1 MKVVIIGGIAGG
13 AGAAARLRRLD
24 EKMEIVLVERGA
36 EISYA
41 NCGLP
46 YFLGRVIKDRSD
58 LLIMTPEK
66 FRARFNVDTRVRCE
80 AVAIDRTAKS
90 VLLRDLNSGRE
101 TVETYDK
108 LILST
113 GSLPSAD
120 PLPGNALPGV
130 FRLWTLEDLDKL
142 DAALAEKPRR
152 VLVAGGGYVGVELV
166 ENLRE
171 RGCEVTLLQRS
182 THLLPTLDQEMS
194 NLLVE
199 ELRRQGIGVELKA
212 ELTGINR
219 SAAGL
224 EAILADGRRLQTEF
238 AVLCV
243 GVKPNSELA
252 RAAGLD
258 LGRQGH
264 IITDQ
269 ELCSSDPDI
278 YAIGDVIEVKDP
290 IFQGQT
296 AIPLAGPA
304 NRQARLAA
312 DNICGRDRKYRGT
325 LGTSIIKVGSLTA
338 ASTGYSE
345 RLLKGKIDQ
354 YHKVYLHPSSHA
366 SYYPGSAPLHIKVI
380 FTPDGTLLGA
390 QIVGRKGVDKR
401 IDVISTAMCQGMKAQ
416 DLAALELAYA
426 PPYSSAKD
434 PVNFAGMIA
443 ENVLSGLSE
452 VVHFE
457 HLPEGAVLLDA
468 REKDEHELGSVPGAV
483 NIPLSEL
490 RSRWAELPQNR
501 RILVFCQSGL
511 RSYIAER
518 ILKQQGLQVATVS
531 GGYLTWKM
539 QQQPVLSSAAKA
551 LAETPAG
558 PKAPPAAPAAETT
571 ATAAAPVRT
580 LDVRA
585 LACPGPVV
593 RLKQEMEKLQS
604 GDSLELLAP
613 LSFEPDLESWSKSS
627 GNTVLSSARKEEY
640 FQAVVRK
647 QPAGGEAATAGSE
660 AAPACSGAPARS
672 GAAMVLFSNDLDKA
686 MAALIIACGMAA
698 AGQKVGIF
706 FTFWGLSVLRKNPAP
721 AVRKS
726 LLSRMFGW
734 MLPKGAEKLTLSKM
748 NMGGMGTL
756 MMKQVMARDNVTTLP
771 ELLRQARELGVKFV
785 ACEMA
790 MGVMGITREELI
802 EIDDVVGVASFVE
815 MARNSNS
822 TLFI

>member
-24 EKMEIVLVERGA
+24 EQMEIVLVERGS

-46 YFLGRVIKDRSD
+46 YFLGRVIKDRSS

-80 AVAIDRTAKS
+80 AVSIDRTAKT
-90 VLLRDLNSGRE
+90 VLLRNLESGAE
-101 TVETYDK
+101 STESYDK

-120 PLPGNALPGV
+120 PLPGNSLPGV
-130 FRLWTLEDLDKL
+130 FRLWTLDDLDKL
-142 DAALAEKPRR
+142 DAALSEKPRR
-152 VLVAGGGYVGVELV
+152 IVVAGGGYVGVELV

-171 RGCEVTLLQRS
+171 RGCEVTLIQRGR
-182 THLLPTLDQEMS
+182 HLLPTLDQEMS
-194 NLLVE
+194 NLLVD
-199 ELRRQGIGVELKA
+199 ELRRQGIGVELGA
-212 ELTGINR
+212 ELTSIE
-219 SAAGL
+219 SAKEGL

-252 RAAGLD
+252 RAAGLT
-258 LGRQGH
+258 LGSHGH
-264 IITDQ
+264 IVTDEQ
-269 ELCSSDPDI
+269 LRSNDPDI

-290 IFQGQT
+290 IFGGQT
-296 AIPLAGPA
+296 AIALAGPA
-304 NRQARLAA
+304 NRQARMAA
-312 DNICGRDRKYRGT
+312 DNICGRSRKFNGT
-325 LGTSIIKVGSLTA
+325 LGTSIIKVGGLTA
-338 ASTGYSE
+338 ASTGYNE
-345 RLLKGKIDQ
+345 RQLRGKLDPYQKI
-354 YHKVYLHPSSHA
+354 YLHPNSNA
-366 SYYPGSAPLHIKVI
+366 SYYPGGAPLHMKVI
-380 FTPDGTLLGA
+380 FTSDGKLIGV
-390 QIVGRKGVDKR
+390 QIVGSKGVDKR
-401 IDVISTAMCQGMKAQ
+401 IDVISTAMSQGMKVQ
-416 DLAALELAYA
+416 DLADLELAYA

-443 ENVLSGLSE
+443 ENVLSGLSQ
-452 VVHFE
+452 VVHFDA
-457 HLPEGAVLLDA
+457 LPDNAQLLDT
-468 REKDEHELGSVPGAV
+468 REKAENELGSVPGAV
-483 NIPLSEL
+483 NIPLTEL
-490 RSRWAELPQNR
+490 RKRCEELPRDRQ
-501 RILVFCQSGL
+501 ILVFCQSGL

-518 ILKQQGLQVATVS
+518 ILKQRGFQVATVS

-539 QQQPVLSSAAKA
+539 SQNPALSSAPKA
-551 LAETPAG
+551 LAACTENCPVKVVES
-558 PKAPPAAPAAETT
+558 KAPS
-571 ATAAAPVRT
+571 AAPVKT

-593 RLKQEMEKLQS
+593 RLKQEMEKLQN
-604 GDSLELLAP
+604 GDSIELLGP

-627 GNTVLSSARKEEY
+627 GNTVLSSSRKEDY
-640 FQAVVRK
+640 FQAIIQKQAPGAETVPANGAGVR
-647 QPAGGEAATAGSE
+647 Q
-660 AAPACSGAPARS
+660 S
-672 GAAMVLFSNDLDKA
+672 GAALVLFSNDLDKA

-726 LLSRMFGW
+726 LISRMFGW
-734 MLPKGAEKLTLSKM
+734 MLPKGADKLALSKM

-756 MMKQVMARDNVTTLP
+756 MMKKVMARDNVTTLP
-771 ELLRQARELGVKFV
+771 ELLRQAKELGVKFI

-802 EIDDVVGVASFVE
+802 EVDEVAGVASFVE